1 MVGFVNRAASCY
13 NQWFSPTAAAAHQLF
28 LQGWNTNP
36 GIFKS
41 LPSFP
46 FPILHCNS
54 FFHHSPLFL
63 IHPLSIS
70 SIISSVEAVAVEVSF
85 ILLLVLCVNWIP
97 LSPSYCSL
105 RVPVRTFQYK
115 IVRSVQR
122 LQSLYSV
129 HSSFKYASVHPL
141 QLVWNMRLQSAVCC
155 SLFVPVHLSTK
166 YGLIVRPV
174 QCAGVCFSLYTPV

>member
-54 FFHHSPLFL
+54 FFHHSPPFL

-97 LSPSYCSL
+97 LSPSYCSP

-122 LQSLYSV
+122 LQSRSLNTPVLNMRQCIPCSLC
-129 HSSFKYASVHPL
+129 SM
-141 QLVWNMRLQSAVCC
+141 LVWNMRLQSAAAC
-155 SLFVPVHLSTK
+155 L
-166 YGLIVRPV
+166 
-174 QCAGVCFSLYTPV
+174 SLYTRVQNMV

>member
-70 SIISSVEAVAVEVSF
+70 SIISSVEAVAVEVSS
-85 ILLLVLCVNWIP
+85 ILLLVLCVKWIP
-97 LSPSYCSL
+97 SSPQATAV
-105 RVPVRTFQYK
+105 RV
-115 IVRSVQR
+115 
-122 LQSLYSV
+122 SLYV
-129 HSSFKYASVHPL
+129 HSSTKSSGLCSVCSPDPWVYTPVL
-141 QLVWNMRLQSAVCC
+141 NMRQCSPCSLCSMLVWNMRLQSAAVC
-155 SLFVPVHLSTK
+155 LSMYTW
-166 YGLIVRPV
+166 V
-174 QCAGVCFSLYTPV
+174 QNMD